1 LVTHLQINKMR
12 IDAKALLLLSFAG
25 YVAPSVITTQISS
38 NPSPQARGLK
48 LGVVRFVNYENGEA
62 LASFDSSEGS
72 KIITRYAVSIPG
84 SHLH

>member
-1 LVTHLQINKMR
+1 MR

-72 KIITRYAVSIPG
+72 KIITR
-84 SHLH
+84 